1 MNGLA
6 HAVRARIEDR
16 TCLVD
21 DVVKGGCG
29 ASLSDAPQPRVVID
43 LDETG
48 SPLGGAQSKCDYLIF
63 FADPSLVMLIEIK
76 DGAPNVAK
84 VERQLQAGARA
95 ADELAPRGVA
105 VLCRPVLVSRALRRQ
120 KQVDLRKAVVRFR
133 GREERVRRVACG
145 DSLTDALGNT

>member
-1 MNGLA
+1 MNGLT
-6 HAVRARIEDR
+6 HDVRARIDDHS
-16 TCLVD
+16 CLAD

-29 ASLSDAPQPRVVID
+29 VSLADAPKPRLVID

-48 SPLGGAQSKCDYLIF
+48 SPLGGAQSKCDYLL
-63 FADPSLVMLIEIK
+63 FADPSLVVPIEIK

-95 ADELAPRGVA
+95 ADDLAPRGIA
-105 VLCRPVLVSRALRRQ
+105 VLCRPVLVSRDLRRQ
-120 KQVDLRKAVVRFR
+120 QQVDLRKAAVRFR

-145 DSLTDALGNT
+145 DSLADALGNA